1 MNYTIDI
8 LLIIIGF
15 VLAYVFYLNKSKE
28 TEKKLTE
35 KEKDSEKK
43 LSEKEKEAER
53 ILNEKEKD
61 SEKKLSE
68 LEKKISDFDK
78 KMSELDKEKEEI
90 RKENERKLKE
100 ELSEIEQKRKELAL
114 QVKEELSEIEQK
126 RKELALQVKEELY
139 KEKEEHDK
147 EIKEKEKRILQ
158 KEENIDKKQANLEIK
173 ETNIKKLESEYIIKN
188 EKIDEIVL
196 QQSQELERIARI
208 TMLEAKNEL
217 LVKIETSL
225 KQEYV
230 QKIKEYEEK
239 TKQDSEKISRK
250 ILSQAIQRC
259 AVDHVVESCVSVV
272 SLPSDD
278 MKGKIIGREGR
289 NIRTFENLTGVELV
303 IDDTPEAV
311 VISGFD
317 PVRREIARIAL
328 EYLVSDGRIHPT
340 RIEEVID
347 KAKNE
352 VEQKIRD
359 AGEATIFE
367 LGIQNIH
374 PEIIRTVGKLQYR
387 TSYGQNILQHSKEV
401 SHLAGIMAAEL
412 NVNIKLAKRAGLL
425 HDLGK
430 ALTHEEEGT
439 HTALGVEL
447 AKKFGETP
455 KVLHAMACHHHDIE
469 FETVEAVLVQVAD
482 ALSAARPGA
491 RMEPVEN
498 YIKRMEK
505 LEEISMSFEGVEK
518 VYAIQAGR
526 EIRVMVQ
533 PDIVN
538 DEYASIIARKIAERI
553 ESEMQYLGQ
562 VKITVIRETRATNFA
577 K

>member
-1 MNYTIDI
+1 MDTNIGIAMLITG
-8 LLIIIGF
+8 LIIAVISFG
-15 VLAYVFYLNKSKE
+15 LYKSKSAMY
-28 TEKKLTE
+28 
-35 KEKDSEKK
+35 KEKMRDFDDKIKDYDQKIKDYDRQVDQKIRENDLKIKDYDREIEQRKK
-43 LSEKEKEAER
+43 EIELKVKEEQLDMEQKKKELLLQAKEEIFKEKEIMER
-53 ILNEKEKD
+53 
-61 SEKKLSE
+61 
-68 LEKKISDFDK
+68 
-78 KMSELDKEKEEI
+78 
-90 RKENERKLKE
+90 
-100 ELSEIEQKRKELAL
+100 
-114 QVKEELSEIEQK
+114 
-126 RKELALQVKEELY
+126 
-139 KEKEEHDK
+139 
-147 EIKEKEKRILQ
+147 EIKEKEKRLIQ
-158 KEENIDKKQANLEIK
+158 KEENLDKKLSNLEIK
-173 ETNIKKLESEYIIKN
+173 EQSNKKLEAEYLSKN
-188 EKIDEIVL
+188 QKVEEMIEKETL
-196 QQSQELERIARI
+196 ELERIARLN
-208 TMLEAKNEL
+208 MSEAKEILLNRMESEL
-217 LVKIETSL
+217 KT
-225 KQEYV
+225 EYV
-230 QKIKEYEEK
+230 QKIKEYEDR
-239 TKQDSEKISRK
+239 TKNDSDKLSRK

-272 SLPSDD
+272 TLPSDD
-278 MKGKIIGREGR
+278 MKGRIIGREGR
-289 NIRTFENLTGVELV
+289 NIRTFENLTGIELI

-347 KAKNE
+347 KARSD
-352 VEQKIRD
+352 VDQKIKD
-359 AGEATIFE
+359 AGEKTVFE

-374 PEIIRTVGKLQYR
+374 PELVKTIGKLQYR

-401 SHLAGIMAAEL
+401 AHLAGIMAAEL
-412 NVNIKLAKRAGLL
+412 GVNIKLAKRAGLL

-430 ALTHEEEGT
+430 ALTYEEEGT

-447 AKKFGETP
+447 ARKYNESP

-505 LEEISMSFEGVEK
+505 LEEIGNSFEGIEK
-518 VYAIQAGR
+518 CFVMQAGR
-526 EIRVMVQ
+526 EIRIMVQ
-533 PDIVN
+533 PDSVN
-538 DEYASIIARKIAERI
+538 DEYASILARDIAEKI
-553 ESEMQYLGQ
+553 ESEMEYPGQ

>member
-1 MNYTIDI
+1 MDTNIGI
-8 LLIIIGF
+8 AMLIIGLIIAVISFG
-15 VLAYVFYLNKSKE
+15 LYKSKSAMY
-28 TEKKLTE
+28 
-35 KEKDSEKK
+35 KEKMRDFDDKIKDYDQKIKDYDRQVDQKIRENDLKIKDYDREIEQRKK
-43 LSEKEKEAER
+43 EIELKVKEEQLDMEQKKKELLLQAKEEIFKEKEIMER
-53 ILNEKEKD
+53 
-61 SEKKLSE
+61 
-68 LEKKISDFDK
+68 
-78 KMSELDKEKEEI
+78 
-90 RKENERKLKE
+90 
-100 ELSEIEQKRKELAL
+100 
-114 QVKEELSEIEQK
+114 
-126 RKELALQVKEELY
+126 
-139 KEKEEHDK
+139 
-147 EIKEKEKRILQ
+147 EIKEKEKRLIQ
-158 KEENIDKKQANLEIK
+158 KEENLDKKLSNLEIK
-173 ETNIKKLESEYIIKN
+173 EQSNKKLESEYLSKN
-188 EKIDEIVL
+188 QKVEEMIEKETL
-196 QQSQELERIARI
+196 ELERIARLN
-208 TMLEAKNEL
+208 MSEAKEILLNRMESEL
-217 LVKIETSL
+217 KT
-225 KQEYV
+225 EYV
-230 QKIKEYEEK
+230 QKIKDYEDR
-239 TKQDSEKISRK
+239 TKNDSDKLARK

-272 SLPSDD
+272 TLPSDD
-278 MKGKIIGREGR
+278 MKGRIIGREGR
-289 NIRTFENLTGVELV
+289 NIRTFENLTGIELI

-347 KAKNE
+347 KARSD
-352 VEQKIRD
+352 VDQKIKD
-359 AGEATIFE
+359 AGEKTVFE

-374 PEIIRTVGKLQYR
+374 PELVKTIGKLQYR

-401 SHLAGIMAAEL
+401 AHLAGIMAAEL
-412 NVNIKLAKRAGLL
+412 GVNIKLAKRAGLL

-430 ALTHEEEGT
+430 ALTYEEEGT

-447 AKKFGETP
+447 ARKYNESP

-505 LEEISMSFEGVEK
+505 LEEIGNSFEGIEK
-518 VYAIQAGR
+518 CFVMQAGR
-526 EIRVMVQ
+526 EIRIMVQ
-533 PDIVN
+533 PDSVN
-538 DEYASIIARKIAERI
+538 DEYASILARDIAEKI
-553 ESEMQYLGQ
+553 ESEMEYPGQ

>member
-1 MNYTIDI
+1 MNFVVDI
-8 LLIIIGF
+8 AIVLVGF
-15 VLAYVFYLNKSKE
+15 FISYFVYNTKSK
-28 TEKKLTE
+28 
-35 KEKDSEKK
+35 
-43 LSEKEKEAER
+43 
-53 ILNEKEKD
+53 
-61 SEKKLSE
+61 E
-68 LEKKISDFDK
+68 LEKKAFENDQKMKDSERDLENK
-78 KMSELDKEKEEI
+78 KKELDA
-90 RKENERKLKE
+90 KLKE
-100 ELSEIEQKRKELAL
+100 ELNETENKRKQLL
-114 QVKEELSEIEQK
+114 LEI
-126 RKELALQVKEELY
+126 KEELY
-139 KEKEEHDK
+139 KEKEELFKEKEEKEK
-147 EIKEKEKRILQ
+147 EIKEREKRFLQ
-158 KEENIDKKQANLEIK
+158 KEENLDKRLSKVEGREQVLKKQ
-173 ETNIKKLESEYIIKN
+173 ESEIDSKN
-188 EKIDEIVL
+188 EKVDIL
-196 QQSQELERIARI
+196 LKKQSDELERIAKI
-208 TMLEAKNEL
+208 TMIEAKEEL
-217 LVKIETSL
+217 LSKIETEL

-230 QKIKEYEEK
+230 QKIKLYEEK
-239 TKQDSEKISRK
+239 TKADSEKIARK

-259 AVDHVVESCVSVV
+259 AVDHVVEACVSVV

-278 MKGKIIGREGR
+278 MKGRIIGREGR

-317 PVRREIARIAL
+317 PVRREIARIAI

-340 RIEEVID
+340 RIEEVIE
-347 KAKNE
+347 KARTE
-352 VEQKIRD
+352 VDQKIRD
-359 AGEATIFE
+359 AGEATVFE
-367 LGIQNIH
+367 LGIQNVH
-374 PEIIRTVGKLQYR
+374 PEIIKTIGKLQYR

-412 NVNIKLAKRAGLL
+412 GVNIKLAKRAGLL

-447 AKKFGETP
+447 AKKFGESP

-505 LEEISMSFEGVEK
+505 LEEISNSFPGVEK
-518 VYAIQAGR
+518 VYAMQAGR

-533 PDIVN
+533 PDAVN
-538 DEYASIIARKIAERI
+538 DEYAAIIARKIAERI
-553 ESEMQYLGQ
+553 ESEMEYPGQ
-562 VKITVIRETRATNFA
+562 VKITVIRETRATNYA

>member
-1 MNYTIDI
+1 MDTNSISMLVLI
-8 LLIIIGF
+8 VGLIIAIASISLYKAKTAVYKDRMKDF
-15 VLAYVFYLNKSKE
+15 EDKTKEYERKNK
-28 TEKKLTE
+28 
-35 KEKDSEKK
+35 
-43 LSEKEKEAER
+43 
-53 ILNEKEKD
+53 
-61 SEKKLSE
+61 
-68 LEKKISDFDK
+68 DFDDKVKEYDLKIKEHEREYDTKIKEYDREYEQK
-78 KMSELDKEKEEI
+78 KREYESKLRDYDKEVEQKKKEIDLKIKEEQLEMEQKKKEVILQAKEEIFREKEEM
-90 RKENERKLKE
+90 ER
-100 ELSEIEQKRKELAL
+100 
-114 QVKEELSEIEQK
+114 
-126 RKELALQVKEELY
+126 
-139 KEKEEHDK
+139 
-147 EIKEKEKRILQ
+147 EIKEKEKRLIQ
-158 KEENIDKKQANLEIK
+158 KEENLDKKLSNLEIR
-173 ETNIKKLESEYIIKN
+173 EQNTKKLEAEYLENNTNLN
-188 EKIDEIVL
+188 ELIEK
-196 QQSQELERIARI
+196 QSLELERIAR
-208 TMLEAKNEL
+208 MNMNEAKEAL
-217 LVKIETSL
+217 LAKMEGQL
-225 KQEYV
+225 KNEYV
-230 QKIKEYEEK
+230 QKIKEYEDR
-239 TKQDSEKISRK
+239 TRNDSDKLARK
-250 ILSQAIQRC
+250 ILSSAIQRC

-272 SLPSDD
+272 TLPSDD
-278 MKGKIIGREGR
+278 MKGRIIGREGR
-289 NIRTFENLTGVELV
+289 NIRTFENLTGIELI

-347 KAKNE
+347 KARNE
-352 VEQKIRD
+352 VEQKIKE
-359 AGEATIFE
+359 AGERTVFE

-374 PEIIRTVGKLQYR
+374 PELVRTVGKLQYR

-412 NVNIKLAKRAGLL
+412 GVNIKLAKRAGLL

-430 ALTHEEEGT
+430 ALTYEEEGT

-447 AKKFGETP
+447 ARKYNESP

-505 LEEISMSFEGVEK
+505 LEEIGNSFEGIEK
-518 VYAIQAGR
+518 CFVMQAGR
-526 EIRVMVQ
+526 EIRIMVQ
-533 PDIVN
+533 PDSVN
-538 DEYASIIARKIAERI
+538 DEYAPVLARDIADKI
-553 ESEMQYLGQ
+553 ESEMEYPGQ

>member
-1 MNYTIDI
+1 MNYIIDI
-8 LLIIIGF
+8 AIVIIGF
-15 VLAYVFYLNKSKE
+15 LLIYISNSNKNKE
-28 TEKKLTE
+28 LDNKLLE
-35 KEKDSEKK
+35 KEKDYQEKIK
-43 LSEKEKEAER
+43 
-53 ILNEKEKD
+53 
-61 SEKKLSE
+61 
-68 LEKKISDFDK
+68 
-78 KMSELDKEKEEI
+78 ELDKKLDERKKELDI
-90 RKENERKLKE
+90 KLKE
-100 ELSEIEQKRKELAL
+100 ELLDLEQKKKDLDAKFEDKKNDFEERKKELDDKKKEL
-114 QVKEELSEIEQK
+114 DIKLKEELLELEQK
-126 RKELALQVKEELY
+126 KKQLTIEVKEELY
-139 KEKEEHDK
+139 KEKEELYK
-147 EIKEKEKRILQ
+147 EKEKQEREIKEKEKRILQ
-158 KEENIDKKQANLEIK
+158 KEENIDKKLSKLETKELNL
-173 ETNIKKLESEYIIKN
+173 KKLEDDFTLKT
-188 EKIDEIVL
+188 EKLDDTL
-196 QQSQELERIARI
+196 LKQNQELERISKMTSI
-208 TMLEAKNEL
+208 EAKTEL
-217 LVKIETSL
+217 LNKIENGL

-230 QKIKEYEEK
+230 DKIKEYEDK
-239 TKQDSEKISRK
+239 IRNDSEKISRK

-278 MKGKIIGREGR
+278 MKGRIIGREGR

-340 RIEEVID
+340 RIEEVIE

-352 VEQKIRD
+352 VEQKIKD
-359 AGEATIFE
+359 AGEATVFE

-374 PEIIRTVGKLQYR
+374 PEIIKTIGKLQYR

-447 AKKFGETP
+447 AKKYGETP

-505 LEEISMSFEGVEK
+505 LEEISNSFEGVEK
-518 VYAIQAGR
+518 VYAMQAGR
-526 EIRVMVQ
+526 EIRVMVH
-533 PDIVN
+533 PDSVN
-538 DEYASIIARKIAERI
+538 DEYAAIIAKKIAERI
-553 ESEMQYLGQ
+553 ESEMEYPGQ
-562 VKITVIRETRATNFA
+562 VKITVIRETRATDYA

>member
-1 MNYTIDI
+1 MDTNII
-8 LLIIIGF
+8 GIAMIIIGIVIAVSCF
-15 VLAYVFYLNKSKE
+15 SLYKSKSTIYKDKMKDFDDKAKE
-28 TEKKLTE
+28 FDLKL
-35 KEKDSEKK
+35 KDN
-43 LSEKEKEAER
+43 ER
-53 ILNEKEKD
+53 
-61 SEKKLSE
+61 E
-68 LEKKISDFDK
+68 LEQKLKDNQR
-78 KMSELDKEKEEI
+78 ELDQ
-90 RKENERKLKE
+90 KLKDNDR
-100 ELSEIEQKRKELAL
+100 ELEQKLKDNELQLRDNDREIEQKKKEIELKIKEDQLELEQKKKEILL
-114 QVKEELSEIEQK
+114 QAKEEIF
-126 RKELALQVKEELY
+126 
-139 KEKEEHDK
+139 KEKEVMEK
-147 EIKEKEKRILQ
+147 EIKEKEKRLVQ
-158 KEENIDKKQANLEIK
+158 KEENLDKKLATIEIK
-173 ETNIKKLESEYIIKN
+173 NEENKKLEDEYLQKN
-188 EKIDEIVL
+188 QKIEELIEKESL
-196 QQSQELERIARI
+196 ELERISRLNMA
-208 TMLEAKNEL
+208 EAKEILLNRIESEL
-217 LVKIETSL
+217 KN
-225 KQEYV
+225 EYV
-230 QKIKEYEEK
+230 QKIKDYEER
-239 TKQDSEKISRK
+239 TKNDSDKIARK

-272 SLPSDD
+272 TLPSDD
-278 MKGKIIGREGR
+278 MKGRIIGREGR
-289 NIRTFENLTGVELV
+289 NIRTFENLTGIELI

-347 KAKNE
+347 KARGE
-352 VEQKIRD
+352 VDQKIKD
-359 AGEATIFE
+359 AGEKTVFE

-374 PEIIRTVGKLQYR
+374 PELVKTIGKLQYR

-412 NVNIKLAKRAGLL
+412 GVNIKLAKRAGLL

-430 ALTHEEEGT
+430 ALNYEEEGT

-447 AKKFGETP
+447 ARKYNETP

-498 YIKRMEK
+498 YIKRMQK
-505 LEEISMSFEGVEK
+505 LEEIGNSFEGIEK
-518 VYAIQAGR
+518 CFVMQAGR
-526 EIRVMVQ
+526 EIRIMVQ
-533 PDIVN
+533 PDSVN
-538 DEYASIIARKIAERI
+538 DEYAPILAREIAEKI
-553 ESEMQYLGQ
+553 ESEMEYPGQ

>member
-1 MNYTIDI
+1 MLGIAM
-8 LLIIIGF
+8 IIIGIVIAISCF
-15 VLAYVFYLNKSKE
+15 SLYKSKSAIFKDKMKDFDEKSKE
-28 TEKKLTE
+28 YDLKL
-35 KEKDSEKK
+35 KDY
-43 LSEKEKEAER
+43 
-53 ILNEKEKD
+53 
-61 SEKKLSE
+61 
-68 LEKKISDFDK
+68 
-78 KMSELDKEKEEI
+78 DKEFEQKKKEIEL
-90 RKENERKLKE
+90 KLKE
-100 ELSEIEQKRKELAL
+100 EQLELEQKKKEVLL
-114 QVKEELSEIEQK
+114 QAKEEIF
-126 RKELALQVKEELY
+126 
-139 KEKEEHDK
+139 KEKELMEK
-147 EIKEKEKRILQ
+147 EIKEKEKRLIQ
-158 KEENIDKKQANLEIK
+158 KEENLDKKSSNLEVK
-173 ETNIKKLESEYIIKN
+173 EQNNKKLESDYLNKS
-188 EKIDEIVL
+188 KQLDEIIEKE
-196 QQSQELERIARI
+196 SIELERIAR
-208 TMLEAKNEL
+208 MNMSEAKDVL
-217 LVKIETSL
+217 LNKMESQL

-230 QKIKEYEEK
+230 QKIKDYEER
-239 TKQDSEKISRK
+239 TKSDSDKLARK
-250 ILSQAIQRC
+250 ILSHAIQRC

-272 SLPSDD
+272 TLPSDD
-278 MKGKIIGREGR
+278 MKGRIIGREGR
-289 NIRTFENLTGVELV
+289 NIRTFENLTGIELI

-347 KAKNE
+347 KARNE
-352 VEQKIRD
+352 VEQKIKE
-359 AGEATIFE
+359 AGERTVFE

-374 PEIIRTVGKLQYR
+374 PELIRTVGKLQYR

-401 SHLAGIMAAEL
+401 AHLAGIMAAEL
-412 NVNIKLAKRAGLL
+412 GVNIKLAKRAGLL

-430 ALTHEEEGT
+430 ALTYEEEGT

-447 AKKFGETP
+447 ARKYNESP

-505 LEEISMSFEGVEK
+505 LEEIGNSFQGIEK
-518 VYAIQAGR
+518 CFVMQAGR
-526 EIRVMVQ
+526 EIRIMVQ
-533 PDIVN
+533 PDSVN
-538 DEYASIIARKIAERI
+538 DDYAPVLAREIAGKI
-553 ESEMQYLGQ
+553 ESEMEYPGQ

>member
-1 MNYTIDI
+1 IE
-8 LLIIIGF
+8 
-15 VLAYVFYLNKSKE
+15 KE
-28 TEKKLTE
+28 TL
-35 KEKDSEKK
+35 
-43 LSEKEKEAER
+43 
-53 ILNEKEKD
+53 
-61 SEKKLSE
+61 
-68 LEKKISDFDK
+68 
-78 KMSELDKEKEEI
+78 
-90 RKENERKLKE
+90 
-100 ELSEIEQKRKELAL
+100 
-114 QVKEELSEIEQK
+114 
-126 RKELALQVKEELY
+126 
-139 KEKEEHDK
+139 
-147 EIKEKEKRILQ
+147 
-158 KEENIDKKQANLEIK
+158 
-173 ETNIKKLESEYIIKN
+173 
-188 EKIDEIVL
+188 
-196 QQSQELERIARI
+196 ELERIARLN
-208 TMLEAKNEL
+208 MSEAKEILLNRMESEL
-217 LVKIETSL
+217 KT
-225 KQEYV
+225 EYV
-230 QKIKEYEEK
+230 QKIKEHEDR
-239 TKQDSEKISRK
+239 TRNDSDKLARK

-272 SLPSDD
+272 TLPSDD
-278 MKGKIIGREGR
+278 MKGRIIGREGR
-289 NIRTFENLTGVELV
+289 NIRTFENLTGIELI

-347 KAKNE
+347 KARSD
-352 VEQKIRD
+352 VDQKIKD
-359 AGEATIFE
+359 AGEKTVFE

-374 PEIIRTVGKLQYR
+374 PELVKTIGKLQYR

-401 SHLAGIMAAEL
+401 AHLAGIMAAEL
-412 NVNIKLAKRAGLL
+412 GVNIKLAKRAGLL

-430 ALTHEEEGT
+430 ALTYEEEGT

-447 AKKFGETP
+447 ARKYNESP

-505 LEEISMSFEGVEK
+505 LEEIGNSFEGIEK
-518 VYAIQAGR
+518 CFVMQAGR
-526 EIRVMVQ
+526 EIRIMVQ
-533 PDIVN
+533 PDSVN
-538 DEYASIIARKIAERI
+538 DEYASILARDIAEKI
-553 ESEMQYLGQ
+553 ESEMEYPGQ